1 MYYLVEITPDDFP
14 QDGAASSTANPL
26 RYRVASACDHNRR
39 DSAHVWQQL
48 HSVKGNFR
56 KKAVAAVLYLVKLS
70 QAGQPLSDLLD
81 GKALHEAHSFHSPVS
96 GRGEKVWR
104 YRRGEIRVL
113 FYYADGKVVFLAGVL
128 VKLEDK
134 FSPGDLR
141 AAEKAVNEYLQAR
154 ADGSLAWVE

>member
-14 QDGAASSTANPL
+14 QDGSAPSAANPL

-56 KKAVAAVLYLVKLS
+56 KKAVAAVLYLVKLA
-70 QAGQPLSDLLD
+70 QAGQPLGDLLD

-96 GRGEKVWR
+96 GRVEKVWR

-113 FYYADGKVVFLAGVL
+113 FYYANGKVVFLTGVL

-134 FSPGDLR
+134 FTAGDLR

>member
-1 MYYLVEITPDDFP
+1 VYHLTEITPDDFS
-14 QDGAASSTANPL
+14 QDGAVSPAANPL

-48 HSVKGNFR
+48 QAVKGNFR
-56 KKAVAAVLYLVKLS
+56 KKAVAAVLYLVKLA
-70 QAGQPLSDLLD
+70 QAGQPLSDMLD

-96 GRGEKVWR
+96 GRMEKIWR
-104 YRRGEIRVL
+104 YRRAQIRVL
-113 FYYADGKVVFLAGVL
+113 FYYADGKVVFLTGVL

-141 AAEKAVNEYLQAR
+141 AAEKAINEYLQAR
-154 ADGSLAWVE
+154 ADGLLAWVE